1 MPSVEADMWVRV
13 KDGDFG
19 EQACDPLQ
27 EAVPS
32 PPAPLAAAA
41 NLTQPETEYSLPERS
56 KAPLVTG
63 NGVVLEVS
71 SHHRLQPFRRL
82 RQRIMPPAPQLGM
95 DLLQLRGHPFADRD
109 ADYRETARRPV
120 CPPDVGETE
129 KVEGLRTSFTTRF
142 PSFGGK
148 APEFDQARFLR
159 VELQSESRHAFLQFP
174 QHSHRIFSVLEPQD
188 GIIGVADDDDIAGR
202 LLPPPLVTV
211 TY

>member
-95 DLLQLRGHPFADRD
+95 DLLQLPGHRLVDGE
-109 ADYRETARRPV
+109 ADYLEPARRPV

-129 KVEGLRTSFTTRF
+129 KVEVSGL
-142 PSFGGK
+142 PSPR
-148 APEFDQARFLR
+148 AFLR
-159 VELQSESRHAFLQFP
+159 SAAKRPNSIRRVFSGWSCNPNLAMRSCSSRSTRIASLGVGTP
-174 QHSHRIFSVLEPQD
+174 GQHHR
-188 GIIGVADDDDIAGR
+188 R
-202 LLPPPLVTV
+202 LASS
-211 TY
+211 